1 METLLCMTFAGP
13 IIHFFPDFSGKEL
26 FSGSESEEDESLEVK
41 IKCEKLKPNM

>member
-1 METLLCMTFAGP
+1 MTFAGP

-26 FSGSESEEDESLEVK
+26 FSGSESEEDESLEIK